1 VTRTPQDFQSGASP
15 SAWLTQRSGPLVAM
29 DEVLL
34 VLRRAS
40 FAQLSRG
47 LIADLPLAVVGLALY
62 YLERVEGLRA
72 PRLAFAVAFVL
83 ALWFRFCVLAG
94 LAREFVSVLRPT
106 LPLTAAAPSWA
117 KLAASASVA
126 ALGLWLW
133 AWPMLAF
140 ARLSVFALL
149 AALPLVALRGA
160 LAPSYLARAACAE
173 ERGLGTFKRALDDTR
188 GARASML
195 ALEALVWGGFL
206 TLFANLYG
214 LGALGLALANSVLG
228 LDVAFLSAFVSP
240 DNEFVPLLLL
250 SATALLF
257 EPLRAALSALA
268 FTEARGRNEG
278 ADLHAA
284 IDALAPARS
293 DNTAARPAR
302 SLSALLAFGLLLGGA
317 SALRAQAAPDG
328 GYQGDA
334 SDRAVQARVKRIL
347 SRGEFH
353 DFDAG
358 DGDSSRIMDFIER
371 WFGPHADAERLAPSP
386 LRFELRFPPWLV
398 VAVALLLLG
407 SVLLYIRMGLRPADQ
422 PPPAAAVGSPPQPA
436 AHLTPS
442 AAGLGDAAAL
452 AQSGRY
458 REALRA
464 LYSATLL
471 SLDRARLI
479 RFDAS
484 FTNGHYLRALPA
496 GPTRQRF
503 ASFTQVFERAWY
515 GHAPADQLDYEAARS
530 LAEQLC
536 QSAEQET

>member
-1 VTRTPQDFQSGASP
+1 
-15 SAWLTQRSGPLVAM
+15 M
-29 DEVLL
+29 DDVLL

-40 FAQLSRG
+40 FAQLARG
-47 LIADLPLAVVGLALY
+47 LLADLPLVVVGLALY
-62 YLERVEGLRA
+62 YLERVEGLRT
-72 PRLAFAVAFVL
+72 PRLGFAIAFVL
-83 ALWFRFCVLAG
+83 ALWFRFYVLAG
-94 LAREFVSVLRPT
+94 LAREFVQALRPT
-106 LPLTAAAPSWA
+106 LPLPAAAPGWA

-126 ALGLWLW
+126 AFGLWLW
-133 AWPMLAF
+133 AWPLLAF

-149 AALPLVALRGA
+149 AALPLAALRGA

-195 ALEALVWGGFL
+195 ALEAIVWAGFL
-206 TLFANLYG
+206 TLFANMYA
-214 LGALGLALANSVLG
+214 LGALSLALANSVLG
-228 LDVAFLSAFVSP
+228 LDVAFLGAFLSP

-257 EPLRAALSALA
+257 EPLRTALSALA

-293 DNTAARPAR
+293 
-302 SLSALLAFGLLLGGA
+302 LSALLALGLLLTAA
-317 SALRAQAAPDG
+317 SPLRAQAPDG
-328 GYQGDA
+328 GYQGDT

-353 DFDAG
+353 DFDSA
-358 DGDSSRIMDFIER
+358 DDESSRIMDFIER
-371 WFGPHADAERLAPSP
+371 WFGPRADAERLTPSP

-398 VAVALLLLG
+398 VAAALLLLAA
-407 SVLLYIRMGLRPADQ
+407 VLLYIRRGIRPAAQ
-422 PPPAAAVGSPPQPA
+422 PPPAAGAGAAPAPQLQPP
-436 AHLTPS
+436 PS
-442 AAGLGDAAAL
+442 ADGLGDAATL

-464 LYSATLL
+464 LYGATL
-471 SLDRARLI
+471 SALDRARLI

-484 FTNGHYLRALPA
+484 FTNGHYLRSLPA
-496 GPTRQRF
+496 GPVRQGF

-515 GHAPADQLDYEAARS
+515 GQAPTDQRDYEAARS

-536 QSAEQET
+536 QSAEPKP